1 MNLNTS
7 TPDAVNAAAQT
18 RFDGINH
25 TDVLTVL
32 GAKHFAALRDN
43 SKHRRRKDH
52 DPQPVVHLYLTETS
66 HQWLLTE
73 IDDDDIAFGLCDLG
87 AGCPEL
93 GYVDLHEVLATALSV
108 SSKSRRNIE
117 LCRNPAFRAI
127 APLSEYAEQARRAHR
142 IVLSWEGAPSPYPD
156 AAISATAM
164 PATAGEHT
172 VTVDAD
178 VDAPLAEAA
187 IADMTIAD
195 AVTDLQTSEAGKTA
209 ADDDVMPLA
218 QFLAE
223 FGEPL
228 MAQINRQTPVVYD
241 GRHDNWQDDVLAGLK
256 RQPFPAQKHRIHACY
271 AGLVTHGLPAVF
283 LNGEMGTGKT
293 LMGICVSALMQHEYS
308 RKPVLVISPP
318 HLVYKWRREIL
329 DTVPQAMVHVVNGSN
344 AIGELIRFRRALVEG
359 RLDPKRVHYLIF
371 GRVRMRMGF
380 YWRPAYW
387 KRPYRFTMINDKGE
401 RTVGGYDAVA
411 CPACGAYQRN
421 SADEPILATPEWG
434 TERRECCKQC
444 EQPLWTMRHRESE
457 DETAERKLRKF
468 LLQLPGIGKVSADRL
483 IETFGVDMLT
493 RIIDDNVQD
502 FVNLCDSEGNFVFKD
517 KHAAALE
524 KTLGRLEFALRMISY
539 QPSEYVKRYFPRKA
553 FSLAL
558 IDEAHEYKNAGSAQ
572 GQAMA
577 VLCNEAE
584 KVLCLTGTLMGG
596 YASDL
601 FYLLFRAMPGVMV
614 KMGYGAN
621 RHNSFAAAET
631 RFMRQ
636 HGCLIDVF
644 SYSGDQGESFQTAR
658 GKKTTL
664 HVKKAPGFGPM
675 GIAQFTLPHTVFMRL
690 TDLGEGILP
699 AYSEETRMVMMSGE
713 MLQHY
718 RVLRLRLTAALEAA
732 LARRDNRLTGVVINA
747 LLRWPDTCFRAEQVT
762 HPGERSIILAEAPSL
777 CDDDTPT
784 PKEQDILDVCRQ
796 EKQLGRRIIVYTTY
810 TGRHDTSS
818 RLRNLLQAA
827 GLKAAV
833 LRSTVN
839 SDAREDWIADQV
851 EHGIDVLITNPELV
865 KTGLDLLAFPSIYF
879 AQTGYNVYT
888 VAQASRRSWR
898 IGQKEAVK
906 VYYACYEESAQ
917 VDCLELM
924 AKKIKTALSTMGV
937 MPETGLDVFD
947 EEESEASLTE
957 ALAKQLLQK

>member
-1 MNLNTS
+1 MNNLNPAATAANA
-7 TPDAVNAAAQT
+7 TPYGDIT
-18 RFDGINH
+18 RA
-25 TDVLTVL
+25 DVENLL
-32 GAKHFAALRDN
+32 GATRLAALREN
-43 SKHRRRKDH
+43 SKHCHKQGH
-52 DPQPVVHLYLTETS
+52 DPQPVVHLYLPGSS

-73 IDDDDIAFGLCDLG
+73 IHTEDDVAFGLCDLG
-87 AGCPEL
+87 AGFPEL
-93 GYVDLHEVLATALSV
+93 GYVDLREVLAAAWSV
-108 SSKSRRNIE
+108 DIE
-117 LCRNPAFRAI
+117 PRCNLAFRPV
-127 APLSEYAEQARRAHR
+127 APLSEYAEQARRAQR
-142 IVLSWEGAPSPYPD
+142 IVLSWQGAPSPWPDAEDAATASPVPAGANTAAPD
-156 AAISATAM
+156 AATNVS
-164 PATAGEHT
+164 
-172 VTVDAD
+172 
-178 VDAPLAEAA
+178 
-187 IADMTIAD
+187 IAD
-195 AVTDLQTSEAGKTA
+195 AVMCNTAIADAGVDAPIADADKTDDG
-209 ADDDVMPLA
+209 DVMPLER
-218 QFLAE
+218 FFAE

-293 LMGICVSALMQHEYS
+293 LMGICVSALMQQEYS

-411 CPACGAYQRN
+411 CPGCGAYQRN

-434 TERRECCKQC
+434 TEQRKSCQQC
-444 EQPLWTMRHRESE
+444 QQPLWTMRHRESE

-483 IETFGVDMLT
+483 IETFGVYMLT

-614 KMGYGAN
+614 QMGYGAN

-644 SYSGDQGESFQTAR
+644 SYSGDQSESFQTAR

-675 GIAQFTLPHTVFMRL
+675 GIAQFILPHTVFMRL

-699 AYSEETRMVMMSGE
+699 AYSEETRMVMMSGA

-718 RVLRLRLTAALEAA
+718 RVLKLKLTAALEAA

-784 PKEQDILDVCRQ
+784 PKEQDILDVCLQ
-796 EKQLGRRIIVYTTY
+796 EKRSGRRVIVYTTY
-810 TGRHDTSS
+810 TGRHDTST

-898 IGQKEAVK
+898 IGQQDAVK

>member
-1 MNLNTS
+1 MSDHFSPNEYF
-7 TPDAVNAAAQT
+7 TPAQ
-18 RFDGINH
+18 
-25 TDVLTVL
+25 L
-32 GAKHFAALRDN
+32 AALRAN
-43 SKHRRRKDH
+43 HASPHKD
-52 DPQPVVHLYLTETS
+52 DPWPVVHLAIPS
-66 HQWLLTE
+66 HGHHWLLSE
-73 IDDDDIAFGLCDLG
+73 IDADNIAFGLCDLG
-87 AGCPEL
+87 MGFPEL
-93 GYVDLHEVLATALSV
+93 GYVDLNEIVDATSSFGIPLV
-108 SSKSRRNIE
+108 SDRGFK
-117 LCRNPAFRAI
+117 AV
-127 APLSEYAEQARRAHR
+127 APLSEYAKQARAAQRV
-142 IVLSWEGAPSPYPD
+142 VLTWEGAPQGESPPADEITLRDDIVTEVMLSDEDETAPD
-156 AAISATAM
+156 DE
-164 PATAGEHT
+164 P
-172 VTVDAD
+172 
-178 VDAPLAEAA
+178 
-187 IADMTIAD
+187 
-195 AVTDLQTSEAGKTA
+195 
-209 ADDDVMPLA
+209 VMPLA
-218 QFLAE
+218 QFLTD
-223 FGEPL
+223 FREPL
-228 MAQINRQTPVVYD
+228 LEQISKQTPVLYD
-241 GRHDNWQDDVLAGLK
+241 GTHAAWQDDVLAGLK
-256 RQPFPAQKHRIHACY
+256 RQPFPAQQKRIHAVY
-271 AGLVTHGLPAVF
+271 AGLVERGLPAVF

-293 LMGICVSALMQHEYS
+293 MMGICVSALMQRGYS
-308 RKPVLVISPP
+308 HKPVLVISPP

-387 KRPYRFTMINDKGE
+387 KRPYRFVVTNDKGE
-401 RTVGGYDAVA
+401 RTVGSYDAVV
-411 CPACGAYQRN
+411 CPACGTWQRN
-421 SADEPILATPEWG
+421 SAEEPILASPEWG
-434 TERRECCKQC
+434 TEQRKCCQHC
-444 EQPLWTMRHRESE
+444 QQPLWTMRHRESE

-644 SYSGDQGESFQTAR
+644 SYSGDQSESFQTAR

-675 GIAQFTLPHTVFMRL
+675 GIAQFILPHTVFMRL

-699 AYSEETRMVMMSGE
+699 AYSEETRMVMMSGA

-718 RVLRLRLTAALEAA
+718 RVLKLKLTAALEAA

-762 HPGERSIILAEAPSL
+762 HPGERNIILAEAPSL

-898 IGQKEAVK
+898 IGQKDAVK

>member
-1 MNLNTS
+1 
-7 TPDAVNAAAQT
+7 
-18 RFDGINH
+18 
-25 TDVLTVL
+25 
-32 GAKHFAALRDN
+32 
-43 SKHRRRKDH
+43 
-52 DPQPVVHLYLTETS
+52 
-66 HQWLLTE
+66 
-73 IDDDDIAFGLCDLG
+73 
-87 AGCPEL
+87 
-93 GYVDLHEVLATALSV
+93 
-108 SSKSRRNIE
+108 
-117 LCRNPAFRAI
+117 
-127 APLSEYAEQARRAHR
+127 
-142 IVLSWEGAPSPYPD
+142 
-156 AAISATAM
+156 
-164 PATAGEHT
+164 
-172 VTVDAD
+172 
-178 VDAPLAEAA
+178 
-187 IADMTIAD
+187 
-195 AVTDLQTSEAGKTA
+195 
-209 ADDDVMPLA
+209 
-218 QFLAE
+218 
-223 FGEPL
+223 
-228 MAQINRQTPVVYD
+228 
-241 GRHDNWQDDVLAGLK
+241 
-256 RQPFPAQKHRIHACY
+256 
-271 AGLVTHGLPAVF
+271 
-283 LNGEMGTGKT
+283 
-293 LMGICVSALMQHEYS
+293 
-308 RKPVLVISPP
+308 
-318 HLVYKWRREIL
+318 
-329 DTVPQAMVHVVNGSN
+329 
-344 AIGELIRFRRALVEG
+344 
-359 RLDPKRVHYLIF
+359 
-371 GRVRMRMGF
+371 
-380 YWRPAYW
+380 
-387 KRPYRFTMINDKGE
+387 
-401 RTVGGYDAVA
+401 
-411 CPACGAYQRN
+411 
-421 SADEPILATPEWG
+421 
-434 TERRECCKQC
+434 
-444 EQPLWTMRHRESE
+444 MRHRESE
-457 DETAERKLRKF
+457 DEAAERKLRKF

-614 KMGYGAN
+614 QMGYGAN

-644 SYSGDQGESFQTAR
+644 SYSGDQSESFQTAR

-675 GIAQFTLPHTVFMRL
+675 GIAQFILPHTVFMRL

-699 AYSEETRMVMMSGE
+699 AYSEETRMVMMSGA

-718 RVLRLRLTAALEAA
+718 RVLKLKLTAALEAA

-784 PKEQDILDVCRQ
+784 PKEQDILDVCLQ
-796 EKQLGRRIIVYTTY
+796 EKRLGRRVIVYTTY

>member
-1 MNLNTS
+1 MNNLNPAATAANT
-7 TPDAVNAAAQT
+7 TPYGNIT
-18 RFDGINH
+18 RA
-25 TDVLTVL
+25 DVENLL
-32 GAKHFAALRDN
+32 GATRLAALREN
-43 SKHRRRKDH
+43 SKHCHKQGH
-52 DPQPVVHLYLTETS
+52 DPQPVVHLYLPGSS

-73 IDDDDIAFGLCDLG
+73 LHTHDDVAFGLCDLG
-87 AGCPEL
+87 AGFPEL
-93 GYVDLHEVLATALSV
+93 GYVDLREVLAAAWSV
-108 SSKSRRNIE
+108 DVEPRCN
-117 LCRNPAFRAI
+117 LAFRPV
-127 APLSEYAEQARRAHR
+127 APLSVYAEQARRAQR
-142 IVLSWEGAPSPYPD
+142 IVLSWQGAPSPWPDAEDTATASPVPAGANTTAPD
-156 AAISATAM
+156 AAT
-164 PATAGEHT
+164 
-172 VTVDAD
+172 D
-178 VDAPLAEAA
+178 VS
-187 IADMTIAD
+187 IAD
-195 AVTDLQTSEAGKTA
+195 AVMCNTAIADAGVDAPIADADKTDDG
-209 ADDDVMPLA
+209 DVMPLER
-218 QFLAE
+218 FLAE

-293 LMGICVSALMQHEYS
+293 LMGICVSALMQHECS

-329 DTVPQAMVHVVNGSN
+329 DTVPNAMVHTVNGSN

-380 YWRPAYW
+380 YWRPACW
-387 KRPYRFTMINDKGE
+387 KRPYRFTMTNDKGE
-401 RTVGGYDAVA
+401 RTVGSYDAVA
-411 CPACGAYQRN
+411 CPACGAYQIN

-434 TERRECCKQC
+434 TEQRKRCQQC
-444 EQPLWTMRHRESE
+444 EQPLWTMRHRERE

-483 IETFGVDMLT
+483 IDTFGVEMLS

-524 KTLGRLEFALRMISY
+524 KALGRLEFALRMISY

-614 KMGYGAN
+614 QMGYGAN

-644 SYSGDQGESFQTAR
+644 SYSGDQSESFQTAR

-675 GIAQFTLPHTVFMRL
+675 GIAQFILPHTVFMRL

-699 AYSEETRMVMMSGE
+699 EYSEETRMVMMSGA

-718 RVLRLRLTAALEAA
+718 RVLKLRLTAALEAA

-784 PKEQDILDVCRQ
+784 PKEQDILDVCLQ
-796 EKQLGRRIIVYTTY
+796 EKRLGRRVIVYTTY
-810 TGRHDTSS
+810 TGRHDTST

-898 IGQKEAVK
+898 IGQKDAVK

>member
-1 MNLNTS
+1 MNPNIS
-7 TPDAVNAAAQT
+7 GAAAPNIAASPYGDVT
-18 RFDGINH
+18 RA
-25 TDVLTVL
+25 DVADLL
-32 GAKHFAALRDN
+32 GVARLAALRAN
-43 SKHRRRKDH
+43 SKHCHQNGH
-52 DPQPVVHLYLTETS
+52 DPQPVVHLYLPGSS

-73 IDDDDIAFGLCDLG
+73 IHTEDDVAFGLCDLG
-87 AGCPEL
+87 MGFPEL
-93 GYVDLHEVLATALSV
+93 GYVDLREVLAAAWSV
-108 SSKSRRNIE
+108 DIE
-117 LCRNPAFRAI
+117 PRCNLAFRPV
-127 APLSEYAEQARRAHR
+127 APLSVYAEQARRAQR
-142 IVLSWEGAPSPYPD
+142 IVLSWKGAPSPWPDAEDTATASPVPAGANTTAPD
-156 AAISATAM
+156 AAT
-164 PATAGEHT
+164 
-172 VTVDAD
+172 D
-178 VDAPLAEAA
+178 VS
-187 IADMTIAD
+187 IAD
-195 AVTDLQTSEAGKTA
+195 AVMRDTAIADAGVDTQTADAGQTDDG
-209 ADDDVMPLA
+209 DVMPLA

-241 GRHDNWQDDVLAGLK
+241 GRHDSWQDNVLAGLK

-293 LMGICVSALMQHEYS
+293 LMGICVSALMQQEYS

-329 DTVPQAMVHVVNGSN
+329 DTVPNAMVHVVNGSN
-344 AIGELIRFRRALVEG
+344 AIGELIRFRRNLEEG

-387 KRPYRFTMINDKGE
+387 KRPYRFTMTNDKGE

-411 CPACGAYQRN
+411 CPGCGAYQRN

-434 TERRECCKQC
+434 TEQRKSCQQC
-444 EQPLWTMRHRESE
+444 QQPLWTMRHRESE

-614 KMGYGAN
+614 QMGYGAN

-644 SYSGDQGESFQTAR
+644 SYSGDQSESFQTAR

-675 GIAQFTLPHTVFMRL
+675 GIAQFILPHTVFMRL

-699 AYSEETRMVMMSGE
+699 AYNEETRMVPMSGA
-713 MLQHY
+713 MMQHY
-718 RVLRLRLTAALEAA
+718 RVLKLKLTAALEAA
-732 LARRDNRLTGVVINA
+732 LAHRDNRLTGVVINA

-784 PKEQDILDVCRQ
+784 PKEQDILDVCLQ
-796 EKQLGRRIIVYTTY
+796 EKRLGRRVIVYTTY

-898 IGQKEAVK
+898 IGQKDAVK

-917 VDCLELM
+917 VDCLDLM

-957 ALAKQLLQK
+957 ALARQLLQK

>member
-1 MNLNTS
+1 MNPNIS
-7 TPDAVNAAAQT
+7 GAASPNIAASPYGDVT
-18 RFDGINH
+18 RA
-25 TDVLTVL
+25 DVADLL
-32 GAKHFAALRDN
+32 GAARLAALRAN
-43 SKHRRRKDH
+43 SKHCHQNGH
-52 DPQPVVHLYLTETS
+52 DPQPVVHLYLPGSS

-73 IDDDDIAFGLCDLG
+73 IHTEDDVAFGLCDLG
-87 AGCPEL
+87 MGFPEL
-93 GYVDLHEVLATALSV
+93 GYVDLREVLAAAWSV
-108 SSKSRRNIE
+108 DIE
-117 LCRNPAFRAI
+117 PRCNLAFRPV
-127 APLSEYAEQARRAHR
+127 APLSVYAEQARRAQR
-142 IVLSWEGAPSPYPD
+142 TVLSWKGAPSPWPDAEDTATASPVPAGANTTAPD
-156 AAISATAM
+156 AAT
-164 PATAGEHT
+164 
-172 VTVDAD
+172 D
-178 VDAPLAEAA
+178 VS
-187 IADMTIAD
+187 IAD
-195 AVTDLQTSEAGKTA
+195 AVMRDTAIADAGVDTQTADAGQTDDG
-209 ADDDVMPLA
+209 DVMPLA

-411 CPACGAYQRN
+411 CPGCGAYQRN
-421 SADEPILATPEWG
+421 SADEPILASPEWG
-434 TERRECCKQC
+434 AEQRKSCQQC
-444 EQPLWTMRHRESE
+444 QQPLWTMRHRESE

-493 RIIDDNVQD
+493 RIIDDNVQN

-517 KHAAALE
+517 KHAVALE
-524 KTLGRLEFALRMISY
+524 KALGRLEFALRMISY

-572 GQAMA
+572 GQAMT

-601 FYLLFRAMPGVMV
+601 FYLLFRAMPRVMV
-614 KMGYGAN
+614 QMGYGAN

-644 SYSGDQGESFQTAR
+644 SYSDDQSESFQTAR

-675 GIAQFTLPHTVFMRL
+675 GIAQFILPHTVFMRL

-699 AYSEETRMVMMSGE
+699 AYSEETRMVMMSGA

-718 RVLRLRLTAALEAA
+718 RVLKLKLTAALEAA

>member
-1 MNLNTS
+1 MNNLNPAATAANA
-7 TPDAVNAAAQT
+7 TPYGDIT
-18 RFDGINH
+18 RA
-25 TDVLTVL
+25 DVENLL
-32 GAKHFAALRDN
+32 GATRLAALREN
-43 SKHRRRKDH
+43 SKHCHKQGH
-52 DPQPVVHLYLTETS
+52 DPQPVVHLYLPGSS

-73 IDDDDIAFGLCDLG
+73 LHTHDDVAFGLCDLG
-87 AGCPEL
+87 AGFPEL
-93 GYVDLHEVLATALSV
+93 GYVDLREVLAAAASV
-108 SSKSRRNIE
+108 NAE
-117 LCRNPAFRAI
+117 LRCNLAFRPV
-127 APLSEYAEQARRAHR
+127 APLSEYAEQARRAQR
-142 IVLSWEGAPSPYPD
+142 IVLSWQGAPSPWLDAEDAATASPVPAGANTAAPD
-156 AAISATAM
+156 AAT
-164 PATAGEHT
+164 
-172 VTVDAD
+172 D
-178 VDAPLAEAA
+178 VS
-187 IADMTIAD
+187 IAD
-195 AVTDLQTSEAGKTA
+195 AVMCNTAIADAGVDAPIADAGQTDDG
-209 ADDDVMPLA
+209 DVMPLA

-293 LMGICVSALMQHEYS
+293 LMGICVSALMQQEYS

-329 DTVPQAMVHVVNGSN
+329 DTVPNAMVHTVNGSN

-380 YWRPAYW
+380 YWRPACW
-387 KRPYRFTMINDKGE
+387 KRPYRFTMTNDKGE
-401 RTVGGYDAVA
+401 RTVGSYDAVA

-434 TERRECCKQC
+434 TEQRKRCQQC

-457 DETAERKLRKF
+457 DEAAERKLRKF

-614 KMGYGAN
+614 QMGYGAN

-644 SYSGDQGESFQTAR
+644 SYSGDQSESFQTAR

-675 GIAQFTLPHTVFMRL
+675 GIAQFILPHTVFMRL

-699 AYSEETRMVMMSGE
+699 AYSEETRMVMMSGA

-718 RVLRLRLTAALEAA
+718 RVLKLKLTAALEAA

-784 PKEQDILDVCRQ
+784 PKEQDILDVCLQ
-796 EKQLGRRIIVYTTY
+796 EKRLGRRVIVYTTY